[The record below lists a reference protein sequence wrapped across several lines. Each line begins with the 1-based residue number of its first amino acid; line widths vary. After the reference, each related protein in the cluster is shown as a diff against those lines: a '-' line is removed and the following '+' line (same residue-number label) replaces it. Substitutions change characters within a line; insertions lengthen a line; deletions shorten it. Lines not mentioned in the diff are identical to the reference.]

1 MMMLGFHQ
9 KCYGIVDI
17 PPGDEPW
24 YCDWCT
30 GGSRTTYNK
39 GLYCCHYKNDKSAR
53 RLINE
58 AKPNEQQFV
67 HVQCAAWIPDVDTSQ
82 IPFITTNPK
91 LRAAFTMCEFC
102 GARFGYQVRCS
113 YVEKGV
119 MCESAFHPMCAIRYR
134 FLAPPPTYNTKFN
147 EVLCPKHI
155 SMAKLPVASIV
166 VPRKRRRRES
176 TVSKIVPPVEK
187 EDRRQSLPIHMLIH
201 PTVPD
206 GQEGQAAADK
216 NAVEQNLSP
225 PSYRNIAPAQSDKHR
240 KEMLLKGKAVDVPK
254 RHRSKKFRAGRLPK
268 ALTDDASEVSSSDEY
283 LASLMI
289 PTYTRRGRPRVHPI
303 VAGGRFMKARARAE
317 AKASA
322 AAEAEAKA
330 RDTNNIVD
338 ASDIE
343 EDIIVNEG
351 DLDTNEATLPSK
363 SANKELETPHKD
375 KQNALDELAI
385 MADLADKIAQVDS
398 DKSNSDT
405 ESERMIGKSNGQ
417 TDTPHPATRSKTAK
431 SKQPVPTESPV
442 MQVDSRLI
450 SSPSANNL
458 HPPMPHQPEQISTR
472 RPTIRVKP
480 FAGSYPSV
488 ISNVRGST
496 YYPLSAGSRMSG
508 GINGYAGMS
517 TTTAEPPSTA
527 SNTAR
532 LSEEQETWIKESH
545 SMLRKQNSILSEIQK
560 ALKDMNSQPT
570 REARKAMST
579 ISSLSA
585 LVNSTSAQQA
595 PSTFAVS
602 NGTGNNFAASRP
614 PSPDIAKAAGNGFST
629 SAIPQLDSSP
639 QLPRPALSVNQ
650 LYKKGTSVS
659 AEGNSGSSETSGSL
673 GSASPENPQLPKHA
687 AGSLASLPNNIGA
700 AETGVGLGLSTDSH
714 TKTPLS
720 TQTEKENGKKL
731 AETQEELDELKNN
744 MMYVIKRVNM
754 AQTLLDMLT
763 KPQKDSQAVTASAGS
778 ASTGSASAGSASDA
792 SASAAD
798 DNVNSPAF
806 KMLVGDLKQLGALS
820 KDNIR
825 EYMKVFVRSL
835 EANEN

>member
-1 MMMLGFHQ
+1 MSRGT
-9 KCYGIVDI
+9 V
-17 PPGDEPW
+17 
-24 YCDWCT
+24 T
-30 GGSRTTYNK
+30 GVPEEAGPLTIRY
-39 GLYCCHYKNDKSAR
+39 NDKSAR
-53 RLINE
+53 RLVNE

-113 YVEKGV
+113 YIENGV
-119 MCESAFHPMCAIRYR
+119 MCESAFHPMCAIRYK
-134 FLAPPPTYNTKFN
+134 FLAPPPTYNTKFK

-176 TVSKIVPPVEK
+176 TVPKIAPPVEK

-201 PTVPD
+201 PTVLAE
-206 GQEGQAAADK
+206 QEGQAAADK
-216 NAVEQNLSP
+216 NAVEKNLPP
-225 PSYRNIAPAQSDKHR
+225 PSFRNIAPAQSDKHR
-240 KEMLLKGKAVDVPK
+240 KDMLLKGKAFDVPK
-254 RHRSKKFRAGRLPK
+254 RHRFKKLRAGRLPNT
-268 ALTDDASEVSSSDEY
+268 LTDDASELSSGDEY
-283 LASLMI
+283 LASLMV
-289 PTYTRRGRPRVHPI
+289 PSYTRRGRPRVHPI
-303 VAGGRFMKARARAE
+303 VAGGRFMKERARAE
-317 AKASA
+317 AKAKARA
-322 AAEAEAKA
+322 AAEAKAKKSS
-330 RDTNNIVD
+330 NIVD
-338 ASDIE
+338 DSDIE
-343 EDIIVNEG
+343 EDIIVDEG
-351 DLDTNEATLPSK
+351 DLDTNETTSRSK
-363 SANKELETPHKD
+363 SANKELGSLLKD

-385 MADLADKIAQVDS
+385 MADLADKIAQIDS
-398 DKSNSDT
+398 AESNSDT
-405 ESERMIGKSNGQ
+405 ESERMVDKSNGQ
-417 TDTPHPATRSKTAK
+417 KDTPRPTTRSKTAK
-431 SKQPVPTESPV
+431 SRQPVPTQLPA
-442 MQVDSRLI
+442 MQAGPRLV
-450 SSPSANNL
+450 SSPSANHL
-458 HPPMPHQPEQISTR
+458 HPPPMPHQPEQMSAR
-472 RPTIRVKP
+472 RPTIRVRP
-480 FAGSYPSV
+480 FTGSYPSV
-488 ISNVRGST
+488 ISNVRGSA
-496 YYPLSAGSRMSG
+496 YYPLSAGSRTSG
-508 GINGYAGMS
+508 GINGYGGMS

-545 SMLRKQNSILSEIQK
+545 SMLRKQNSILGEIQR

-570 REARKAMST
+570 RDARKAMST

-595 PSTFAVS
+595 PSAFAVS
-602 NGTGNNFAASRP
+602 NGMGNNFATSRP
-614 PSPDIAKAAGNGFST
+614 PSPDIAKAAGNGFGT
-629 SAIPQLDSSP
+629 SVTPQLNSSP

-673 GSASPENPQLPKHA
+673 GSASPANLQLPKHA
-687 AGSLASLPNNIGA
+687 AGSLATLPNSVA
-700 AETGVGLGLSTDSH
+700 TAETGVGLGLSTDSH

-720 TQTEKENGKKL
+720 AQVDRGNDRKL
-731 AETQEELDELKNN
+731 AETQEELDELKSN

-763 KPQKDSQAVTASAGS
+763 KPQKDSQIVTASA
-778 ASTGSASAGSASDA
+778 ASASDA
-792 SASAAD
+792 SASPAAAGAAD